1 MIFQLTYTAYATEIR
16 SSLCNNVTFLL
27 FTYAKLERYHLLY
40 LQFILIVIVIY
51 NNINW
56 LQPKNNMSPA
66 PTTVGQ
72 LMTEKLETIN
82 PSDTAQEAAKKMR
95 DKKVSSLVI
104 TDREDRPIGIVTE
117 RDLVRQVCTRDVNSN
132 AVIVHQIMSSPLVT
146 IDANS
151 SAEVAADI
159 MIQNKVR
166 HLLVM
171 DENKVLGIITPS
183 DFTGY
188 LKEKLNLDDV
198 NARILQSLKEEE
210 EKEK

>member
-1 MIFQLTYTAYATEIR
+1 M
-16 SSLCNNVTFLL
+16 
-27 FTYAKLERYHLLY
+27 
-40 LQFILIVIVIY
+40 
-51 NNINW
+51 
-56 LQPKNNMSPA
+56 PSP

-72 LMTEKLETIN
+72 LMTERLETIS

-95 DKKVSSLVI
+95 DKKVSSLVV
-104 TDREDRPIGIVTE
+104 TDLEDKPIGIVTE
-117 RDLVRQVCTRDVNSN
+117 RDLVRQVCTKAINSN
-132 AVIVHQIMSSPLVT
+132 DVIVHRIMSSPLAT

-151 SAEVAADI
+151 SVEVAADI

-166 HLLVM
+166 HLLVV

-198 NARILQSLKEEE
+198 NARILQSLKEDEE
-210 EKEK
+210 EKENEK